1 MHQQRMQC
9 LTYVQCFIRNPVRID
24 LRFTFV
30 GANDGAT
37 SCDRNDSAYFASGN
51 LPPSAYFRS
60 VRRPGMPA
68 AIGKTERRNPAG
80 SVGIPQPLPPQ
91 YTTTQPDGD
100 KSFLIYDNASTDAQ
114 VLVIDNALAEA
125 EVYRY
130 ELGEPGPFF
139 TRRRCN
145 AYVRR

>member
-1 MHQQRMQC
+1 MVSLLFPQ
-9 LTYVQCFIRNPVRID
+9 LADTYLRHFLPTVLPRIPVTQIATIIATNTAVPTTDPVR
-24 LRFTFV
+24 
-30 GANDGAT
+30 
-37 SCDRNDSAYFASGN
+37 
-51 LPPSAYFRS
+51 
-60 VRRPGMPA
+60 A

-80 SVGIPQPLPPQ
+80 SVGIPLPPQ

-100 KSFLIYDNASTDAQ
+100 KSFLIYDNASTDAR

-130 ELGEPGPFF
+130 EHGEPGPFF
-139 TRRRCN
+139 IRRRCN